1 MFMST
6 DEYLYEAAFEK
17 DVINQRL
24 GFLLKQSA
32 VDCEIHRKL
41 HSREKNVISCM
52 RFDSGVT
59 GEDLAFN
66 PAIKTD
72 PSDASYL
79 RNMDRKRRRL
89 QQVTI
94 KDLLF
99 LYDAD
104 SRELFDVS
112 AFADNQRLIRIGVIE
127 SEGRVRYALAW

>member
-1 MFMST
+1 MST

-17 DVINQRL
+17 DVINQKI
-24 GFLLKQSA
+24 GYLLKQAA

-41 HSREKNVISCM
+41 HSRETNVISCM
-52 RFDSGVT
+52 RFDSTVS

-66 PAIKTD
+66 PSVKTD

-89 QQVTI
+89 QQVSI
-94 KDLLF
+94 KDMLF
-99 LYDAD
+99 LYDKD

-112 AFADNQRLIRIGVIE
+112 AFSDNQRLIRIGLLE
-127 SEGRVRYALAW
+127 SEGKLRYALAW

>member
-1 MFMST
+1 
-6 DEYLYEAAFEK
+6 
-17 DVINQRL
+17 
-24 GFLLKQSA
+24 
-32 VDCEIHRKL
+32 
-41 HSREKNVISCM
+41 
-52 RFDSGVT
+52 
-59 GEDLAFN
+59 
-66 PAIKTD
+66 
-72 PSDASYL
+72 
-79 RNMDRKRRRL
+79 MDRKRRRL